1 MGTSTVEVTAIPRV
15 HRGTSPGTPRTTSGD
30 EVVVASCDRAAVP
43 TVQVSDR
50 FPVFLG
56 EETCSCRCISATLM
70 PVLLSQ
76 DQLPPFGDP
85 LDQAVPWVS
94 ENDPAPRVHDTADFL
109 TRFPGD
115 GPRPVSFAW
124 CGSLSGSVRPFVH
137 GLPQSGARAAARVPA
152 KAVKVCRLCLVGRGG
167 AAPSGHRD
175 EDPPAEVAG
184 VWCPQAC
191 PGERCPGVS
200 RPGEVPNFFRYSRL
214 NWDVLS

>member
-56 EETCSCRCISATLM
+56 EEPCSCRCISATLM

-85 LDQAVPWVS
+85 LDQAVPWVG
-94 ENDPAPRVHDTADFL
+94 ENDPAPRVHDTADFWPS
-109 TRFPGD
+109 RFAGD

-124 CGSLSGSVRPFVH
+124 CGSLSGSVRTFVR
-137 GLPQSGARAAARVPA
+137 GLPQSGVRTAARVPA
-152 KAVKVCRLCLVGRGG
+152 KAVKVCRLCLVGRGVPHRVDTG
-167 AAPSGHRD
+167 MRIGLQRLRGCGVLRPSLGTDVPACRAP
-175 EDPPAEVAG
+175 
-184 VWCPQAC
+184 
-191 PGERCPGVS
+191 ER
-200 RPGEVPNFFRYSRL
+200 FRTSFGIRG
-214 NWDVLS
+214 